1 MITTWQRLIPSV
13 PERMF
18 SWYVLLI
25 ILALNLQYWTDVSN
39 TVFNR
44 NWIFYESIIS
54 RSLPLTTF
62 IVMATLHCCENLLR
76 DLDRNKHGNVNN
88 TCVTS
93 GNPWSCA
100 EHAPIGLVVQYVC
113 RLAHTIIFTM
123 TPGILLLVLC
133 QQNEICH

>member
-62 IVMATLHCCENLLR
+62 IVMATLHCCQNLLR
-76 DLDRNKHGNVNN
+76 DSDRNKHGNVNN

-93 GNPWSCA
+93 GNP
-100 EHAPIGLVVQYVC
+100 
-113 RLAHTIIFTM
+113 
-123 TPGILLLVLC
+123 
-133 QQNEICH
+133 